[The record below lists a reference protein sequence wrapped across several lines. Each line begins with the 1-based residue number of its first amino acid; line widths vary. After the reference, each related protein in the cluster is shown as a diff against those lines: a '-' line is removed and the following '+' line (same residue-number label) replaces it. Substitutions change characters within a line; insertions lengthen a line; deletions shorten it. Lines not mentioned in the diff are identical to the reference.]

1 MLENKIVKVNGVGVS
16 SEVPELTPE
25 QKKQLEKLT
34 GGLLPVTRPVPVP
47 MRNQNLYSEQEM
59 VNLSMGRKGY
69 LDIMAKRYKDKPS
82 RISTGIPEL
91 DEVTGGGWYANGL
104 SVITAMPNIGKTT
117 ILLQSAVKMAQQGY
131 VVVYVT
137 CDMRKADLEPK
148 IISQISYSLIGDK
161 CLTIKDITNE
171 NALSNDTDHI
181 RDIADKLE
189 STMQY
194 LHIRDLI
201 SDEDFD
207 TGCDKDI
214 TLSDKSRIERVFEKY
229 TTAYEKVIFIID
241 SLQQVASYTDT
252 GKNGVDIALRRFK
265 EMSATAPIVMV
276 STLNRGGYEKEQG
289 EINFK
294 DLKETGALEYNADLI
309 VTMVPMGFVVKGKN
323 ESLKDFKSKAYRDI
337 MITCKKSRDSSEKDK
352 AMTLFAPGCTFIH
365 YEGKDTPDNQGNK
378 DTEDTKTPPP
388 ESVDWGM
395 VS

>member
-1 MLENKIVKVNGVGVS
+1 MVENKIVNVNGVGVS
-16 SEVPELTPE
+16 SEVLELTPE

-82 RISTGIPEL
+82 RISTGIAEL
-91 DEVTGGGWYANGL
+91 DEVTGGGWYVNGL
-104 SVITAMPNIGKTT
+104 SVITASPGIGKTT

-148 IISQISYSLIGDK
+148 IISQISYSLVGEK

-171 NALSNDTDHI
+171 NALSNDTEHI

-265 EMSATAPIVMV
+265 EMSATAPVVMV

-294 DLKETGALEYNADLI
+294 DLK
-309 VTMVPMGFVVKGKN
+309 
-323 ESLKDFKSKAYRDI
+323 
-337 MITCKKSRDSSEKDK
+337 
-352 AMTLFAPGCTFIH
+352 
-365 YEGKDTPDNQGNK
+365 
-378 DTEDTKTPPP
+378 
-388 ESVDWGM
+388 
-395 VS
+395 